1 MSLPLADLEQ
11 RILRTRAGDTVRG
24 LSFAA
29 VLRLVQ
35 QRLGPDAAERL
46 RAPLLQRSPVDFFS
60 YPAVDFLR
68 LLSFAADAL
77 QPEFGS
83 RGAVLRACGESIVGT
98 FFDSTVGQTLLRLT
112 APGGDPKR
120 IYSNAPASYA
130 TAVSYGQRE
139 CQVLGDRRVRMV
151 FRDDLLP
158 VEVHEGILAG
168 PLRALHREGQVSG
181 TEHCLGEA
189 EFVIEWT

>member
-1 MSLPLADLEQ
+1 MSLPLDDLEE
-11 RILRTRAGDTVRG
+11 RIALTRPGDTVRG

-29 VLRLVQ
+29 VLRLVH
-35 QRLGPDAAERL
+35 QRLGRDAAERL
-46 RAPLLQRSPVDFFS
+46 RAPLMQRSPVDFFS

-68 LLSFAADAL
+68 LLAFASEAL

-83 RGAVLRACGESIVGT
+83 RDAALRACGEAIVGT
-98 FFDSTVGQTLLRLT
+98 FFESTVGQTLLRLT
-112 APGGDPKR
+112 SGGGDPKR
-120 IYSNAPASYA
+120 LYGNAPASYS

-139 CQVLGDRRVRMV
+139 YQALGDKRVRL
-151 FRDDLLP
+151 FFKGDLLP

-168 PLRALHREGQVSG
+168 PLTALRREGSVRG
-181 TEHCLGEA
+181 TERGLGDS